1 MPAPYD
7 YSVEIADPTKSFLSA
22 FQTGASIKDTQL
34 KQEKQQQQLD
44 QQKIIQEGF
53 NKLRQPGATAADYAN
68 LSMMLPETQA
78 KAVRES
84 FGMLST
90 ERQQTALQGSG
101 QVFSAFKSG
110 KPEIAISLMEQQ
122 IEGKRNSGDEAGAKF
137 LETWRDVA
145 KVDPKATEDYFGFT
159 ISQMPGGDKVI
170 TSAIALGG
178 EGRAAAEAPS
188 KLSEQVAKAS
198 KALTAAEVAVATAP
212 DDIARATALREFEQ
226 AKATKEKVD
235 ARYADRKNKLNI
247 RKLERELTSE
257 GKNDGVQSSKITPD
271 GTSIIVTKSGNTRV
285 IGADGV
291 ELTGQARVDAVRGSE
306 VFGADIQALRSGSR
320 KAGEI
325 GQVEAQKAFVTL
337 GKIAT
342 NISNLDSAVA
352 ALDAGATTGVIAS
365 KFPNWRASTIELKN
379 IQRNLGLDIIGSVTF
394 GALSEG
400 ELSLALETALP
411 LNMNE
416 KELKDWL
423 IRKKNAQVKLSD
435 YITEQARFLSVPGQ
449 TIGQWLQQSEKIGG
463 RPGGMTAPGTGSTV
477 TVDY

>member
-1 MPAPYD
+1 MA
-7 YSVEIADPTKSFLSA
+7 E
-22 FQTGASIKDTQL
+22 
-34 KQEKQQQQLD
+34 
-44 QQKIIQEGF
+44 
-53 NKLRQPGATAADYAN
+53 
-68 LSMMLPETQA
+68 QA
-78 KAVRES
+78 KS
-84 FGMLST
+84 
-90 ERQQTALQGSG
+90 Q
-101 QVFSAFKSG
+101 
-110 KPEIAISLMEQQ
+110 PENVGNLFASKMTLI
-122 IEGKRNSGDEAGAKF
+122 
-137 LETWRDVA
+137 
-145 KVDPKATEDYFGFT
+145 
-159 ISQMPGGDKVI
+159 PGGKD
-170 TSAIALGG
+170 ALDNLLKLTQ
-178 EGRAAAEAPS
+178 ERRVEAEAPS
-188 KLSEQVAKAS
+188 KLSEQVANAS

-416 KELKDWL
+416 EELKDWL

-449 TIGQWLQQSEKIGG
+449 TIGQWLQQSEKSGG

>member
-1 MPAPYD
+1 MVQPINYMSQIPQVDLAESLTSGLRLGATFRQMQDQQIARQQAQQAKQQFATDLQAAQADGSQKAWLNMIGKYPQFREAFGDVRKGVGEEQVKSEFDQGMALSMALENDAPD
-7 YSVEIADPTKSFLSA
+7 VAMKSVQTIIQAKKNAGQSTKIFDQILTRLESGDIKGA
-22 FQTGASIKDTQL
+22 QTGVNFALTVLDPDRF
-34 KQEKQQQQLD
+34 EK
-44 QQKIIQEGF
+44 
-53 NKLRQPGATAADYAN
+53 TV
-68 LSMMLPETQA
+68 
-78 KAVRES
+78 KAVS
-84 FGMLST
+84 
-90 ERQQTALQGSG
+90 
-101 QVFSAFKSG
+101 SA
-110 KPEIAISLMEQQ
+110 AQ
-122 IEGKRNSGDEAGAKF
+122 
-137 LETWRDVA
+137 
-145 KVDPKATEDYFGFT
+145 
-159 ISQMPGGDKVI
+159 
-170 TSAIALGG
+170 
-178 EGRAAAEAPS
+178 APS
-188 KLSEQVAKAS
+188 KLSEQVANAS

-212 DDIARATALREFEQ
+212 DDIARAKALRKFEQ
-226 AKATKEKVD
+226 AKATKETVD

-247 RKLERELTSE
+247 RKLERQLTSE

-306 VFGADIQALRSGSR
+306 VFGADIQGLRSGSR

-365 KFPNWRASTIELKN
+365 KFPNWKASTIELQN

-416 KELKDWL
+416 KQLKDWL
-423 IRKKNAQVKLSD
+423 IRKKDAQVKLSK

>member
-1 MPAPYD
+1 MVQPINYMSQIPQVDLAESLTSGLRLGATFRQMQDQQIARQQAQQAKQQFATDLQAAQADGSQKAWLNMIGKYPQFREAFGDVRKGVGEEQVKSEFDQGMALSMALENDAPD
-7 YSVEIADPTKSFLSA
+7 VAMKSVQTIIQAKKNAGQSTKIFDQILTRLESGDIKGA
-22 FQTGASIKDTQL
+22 QTGVNFALTVLDPDRF
-34 KQEKQQQQLD
+34 EK
-44 QQKIIQEGF
+44 
-53 NKLRQPGATAADYAN
+53 TV
-68 LSMMLPETQA
+68 
-78 KAVRES
+78 KAVS
-84 FGMLST
+84 
-90 ERQQTALQGSG
+90 
-101 QVFSAFKSG
+101 SA
-110 KPEIAISLMEQQ
+110 AQ
-122 IEGKRNSGDEAGAKF
+122 
-137 LETWRDVA
+137 
-145 KVDPKATEDYFGFT
+145 
-159 ISQMPGGDKVI
+159 
-170 TSAIALGG
+170 
-178 EGRAAAEAPS
+178 APS
-188 KLSEQVAKAS
+188 KLSEQVANAS

-212 DDIARATALREFEQ
+212 DDIARAKALRKFEQ
-226 AKATKEKVD
+226 AKATKETVD

-247 RKLERELTSE
+247 RKLEQELTSE

-306 VFGADIQALRSGSR
+306 VFGADIQGLRSGSR

-365 KFPNWRASTIELKN
+365 KFPNWKASTIELQN

-416 KELKDWL
+416 KQLKDWL
-423 IRKKNAQVKLSD
+423 IRKKDAQVKLSK

>member
-1 MPAPYD
+1 MEPINYL
-7 YSVEIADPTKSFLSA
+7 SQVADPFAQATQGLRL
-22 FQTGASIKDTQL
+22 GAGMVEL
-34 KQEKQQQQLD
+34 
-44 QQKIIQEGF
+44 QQKQAAAEQQ
-53 NKLRQPGATAADYAN
+53 KLATQQYNQALLRLQSPKATAADFENMIMISGKDQAAN
-68 LSMMLPETQA
+68 LKTVMESRNLRQNQA
-78 KAVRES
+78 VLNQVSPIAFALKTGNVEQ
-84 FGMLST
+84 GITLLK
-90 ERQQTALQGSG
+90 QQAE
-101 QVFSAFKSG
+101 A
-110 KPEIAISLMEQQ
+110 A
-122 IEGKRNSGDEAGAKF
+122 RNSGDTQEATYLTQMAEQAK
-137 LETWRDVA
+137 
-145 KVDPKATEDYFGFT
+145 
-159 ISQMPGGDKVI
+159 SQPENVGNLFASKMTLIPGGKD
-170 TSAIALGG
+170 ALDNLLKLTQ
-178 EGRAAAEAPS
+178 ERRVEAEAPS

-212 DDIARATALREFEQ
+212 DDIARAKALRKFEQ
-226 AKATKEKVD
+226 AKATKETVD

-306 VFGADIQALRSGSR
+306 VFGAGIQGLRSGSR

-365 KFPNWRASTIELKN
+365 KFPNWKASTIELQN

-416 KELKDWL
+416 KQLKDWL
-423 IRKKNAQVKLSD
+423 IRKKDAQVKLSK

-449 TIGQWLQQSEKIGG
+449 TIGQWLQKSEKIGG

>member
-1 MPAPYD
+1 MVQPINYMSQIPQVDLAESLTSGLRLGATFRQMQDQQIARQQAQQAKQQFATDLQAAQADGSQKAWLNMIGKYPQFREAFGDVRKGVGEEQVKSEFDQGMALSMALENDAPD
-7 YSVEIADPTKSFLSA
+7 VAMKSVQTIIQAKKNAGQSTKIFDQILTRLESGDIKGA
-22 FQTGASIKDTQL
+22 QTGVNFALTVLDPDRF
-34 KQEKQQQQLD
+34 EK
-44 QQKIIQEGF
+44 
-53 NKLRQPGATAADYAN
+53 TV
-68 LSMMLPETQA
+68 
-78 KAVRES
+78 KAVS
-84 FGMLST
+84 
-90 ERQQTALQGSG
+90 
-101 QVFSAFKSG
+101 SA
-110 KPEIAISLMEQQ
+110 AQ
-122 IEGKRNSGDEAGAKF
+122 
-137 LETWRDVA
+137 
-145 KVDPKATEDYFGFT
+145 
-159 ISQMPGGDKVI
+159 
-170 TSAIALGG
+170 
-178 EGRAAAEAPS
+178 APS
-188 KLSEQVAKAS
+188 KLSEQVANAS

-212 DDIARATALREFEQ
+212 DDIARAKALRKFEQ
-226 AKATKEKVD
+226 AKATKETVD

-247 RKLERELTSE
+247 RKLERQLTSE

-306 VFGADIQALRSGSR
+306 VFGADIQGLRSGSR

-365 KFPNWRASTIELKN
+365 KFPNWKASTIELQN

-416 KELKDWL
+416 KQLKDWL
-423 IRKKNAQVKLSD
+423 IRKKDAQVKLSK

-449 TIGQWLQQSEKIGG
+449 TIGQWLQKSEKIGG
-463 RPGGMTAPGTGSTV
+463 RPGGMTAPSTGSTV

>member
-1 MPAPYD
+1 MVQPINYMSQIPQVDLAESLTSGLRLGATFRQMQD
-7 YSVEIADPTKSFLSA
+7 QQIARQQA
-22 FQTGASIKDTQL
+22 QQA
-34 KQEKQQQQLD
+34 KQQFATDLQAAQAD
-44 QQKIIQEGF
+44 GSQKAWLNMIGKYPQFREAFG
-53 NKLRQPGATAADYAN
+53 
-68 LSMMLPETQA
+68 
-78 KAVRES
+78 AVRKGLGEEQVKNEFIS
-84 FGMLST
+84 GFEISM
-90 ERQQTALQGSG
+90 ALENNAPDVAKQRLQILIDGN
-101 QVFSAFKSG
+101 KNSG
-110 KPEIAISLMEQQ
+110 KPTGIYQQ
-122 IEGKRNSGDEAGAKF
+122 AFDLIDSGNVTAAQAGINKA
-137 LETWRDVA
+137 LSIL
-145 KVDPKATEDYFGFT
+145 DPDRFEKTVKAQST
-159 ISQMPGGDKVI
+159 
-170 TSAIALGG
+170 
-178 EGRAAAEAPS
+178 AAEAPS

-226 AKATKEKVD
+226 AKAKKEKVD

-247 RKLERELTSE
+247 RKLERQLTSE

-271 GTSIIVTKSGNTRV
+271 GTSIIVTRSGNTRV

-306 VFGADIQALRSGSR
+306 VFGAGMQGLRSGSR

-365 KFPNWRASTIELKN
+365 KFPNWKASTIELQN

-416 KELKDWL
+416 KQLKDWL
-423 IRKKNAQVKLSD
+423 IRKKDAQVKLSK